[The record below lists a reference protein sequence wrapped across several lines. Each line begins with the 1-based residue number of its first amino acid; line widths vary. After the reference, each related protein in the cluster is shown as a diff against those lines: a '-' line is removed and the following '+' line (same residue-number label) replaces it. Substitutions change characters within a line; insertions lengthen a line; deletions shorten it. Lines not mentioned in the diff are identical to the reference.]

1 MSMKSE
7 QLNDSPGNIRPQ
19 VEYIPL
25 IADKKV
31 LFSWGIELGQN
42 SKIFPEPVL
51 EKNNLYSLTFE
62 SDRNKYRFSDLL
74 LSDSAAV
81 SSWLRGNLENNKSS
95 LSFLTGALTGLGA
108 GLVSFRFKTR
118 RQFIRNSIRTAG
130 LTVAGAALSSC
141 APGERISS
149 QTDALLQTAT
159 AIHMGEVTPSPEPV
173 TYRTPSA
180 DTQVAKT
187 EEGYTIST
195 ISSRE
200 TPSPTLTVTE
210 VIKSFET
217 ANWAEDDAGNIDPD
231 ILYPIVGSVHNANK
245 RTIDL
250 TDKSSGLKLAVILGE
265 DTNMEDANLKQN
277 IASQLSNQEELKS
290 QIEEINN
297 QLPENEKNRAIIVIN
312 GEALNSNQAEVTQ
325 IAIRSNLPIEKR
337 YLLENGTLRQ
347 MLKEEEPLLMAPLS
361 APDHRFIRTDTG
373 EQVMLRGVNLQH
385 LNWGQFS
392 WNKPERALNVL
403 KGIKEMG
410 ANYVVIMWNS
420 GLIEDP
426 VYIESLLNALEYAHN
441 GLGLRVQLDLVSRG
455 LSNPNDPYSDTETGI
470 RILDEQVTKYWK
482 KLLVDSEVALRIGRT
497 VDIFNIISEPANPKI
512 SGKQSFFDPVL
523 KDS

>member
-1 MSMKSE
+1 LK
-7 QLNDSPGNIRPQ
+7 
-19 VEYIPL
+19 
-25 IADKKV
+25 
-31 LFSWGIELGQN
+31 EL
-42 SKIFPEPVL
+42 
-51 EKNNLYSLTFE
+51 
-62 SDRNKYRFSDLL
+62 
-74 LSDSAAV
+74 
-81 SSWLRGNLENNKSS
+81 
-95 LSFLTGALTGLGA
+95 
-108 GLVSFRFKTR
+108 
-118 RQFIRNSIRTAG
+118 
-130 LTVAGAALSSC
+130 
-141 APGERISS
+141 
-149 QTDALLQTAT
+149 
-159 AIHMGEVTPSPEPV
+159 EV
-173 TYRTPSA
+173 
-180 DTQVAKT
+180 
-187 EEGYTIST
+187 
-195 ISSRE
+195 
-200 TPSPTLTVTE
+200 
-210 VIKSFET
+210 

-245 RTIDL
+245 RTVDL

-265 DTNMEDANLKQN
+265 DTNMEDANLKQE
-277 IASQLSNQEELKS
+277 IADQLNNQEELKS

-297 QLPENEKNRAIIVIN
+297 QLPENEKKSAIIVIN

-347 MLKEEEPLLMAPLS
+347 MLKEEEPLLMPPLS

-470 RILDEQVTKYWK
+470 RILDEQVTKDWK

-523 KDS
+523 NDSCQVIRSSLNNPNAICGYSAGRWGWAGDADELIGHQRSELGDNITINLHHYRLEGISEDTRSDPRKYADKLQQNGFNISVGEFGWSDWVLNPDLPKDLIIYFEENKISYAVWGLVGGYFTDSGNPGDAGVLINDYGGVGLSPVGEYVKQFWSQYPDE